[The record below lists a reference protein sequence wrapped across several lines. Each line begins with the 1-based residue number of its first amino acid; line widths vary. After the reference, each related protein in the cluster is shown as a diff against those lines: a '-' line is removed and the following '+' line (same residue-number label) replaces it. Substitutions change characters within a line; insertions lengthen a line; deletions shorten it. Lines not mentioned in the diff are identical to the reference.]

1 MANPHV
7 SLITDIHSR
16 LFMKIYIFRDR
27 NLYIKSLK
35 GMAGS
40 TCESVQVALAGRKL
54 LGIEMDCDR

>member
-1 MANPHV
+1 
-7 SLITDIHSR
+7 
-16 LFMKIYIFRDR
+16 MKIYHIQGQK
-27 NLYIKSLK
+27 LYIKSLK